1 MTVVAASI
9 AKVHSVVV
17 ERGASRLMIQV
28 LQHQVGGNAE
38 AEQAK
43 KYQRGLVGE

>member
-1 MTVVAASI
+1 MTIVSAFAE
-9 AKVHSVVV
+9 VHSVVV
-17 ERGASRLMIQV
+17 ERGVSRLMIQV